1 MSQTLT
7 RKQSLILSLNK
18 MLKVIHE
25 YEFSN
30 LTFRNTNLNNY
41 TVRILH
47 FQGLYD
53 DDNYRVEFEY
63 RLKKDGDDSNDY
75 FKVFHN
81 IESCVDYIRL
91 LASVGVTNK
100 EIENLDSEHVNHMAV
115 ENEKYLL
122 DLV

>member
-47 FQGLYD
+47 FQGLHN

-63 RLKKDGDDSNDY
+63 RLKKDEDDSNDY
-75 FKVFHN
+75 FKVFHD

-91 LASVGVTNK
+91 LARVGITNK
-100 EIENLDSEHVNHMAV
+100 ENKFPDNEHVNHMAV

-122 DLV
+122 DLI

>member
-1 MSQTLT
+1 
-7 RKQSLILSLNK
+7 

-47 FQGLYD
+47 FEGLHN
-53 DDNYRVEFEY
+53 DDNYRIEFEY
-63 RLKKDGDDSNDY
+63 KLKKDYDDSNDY

-91 LASVGVTNK
+91 LASVGNTNK
-100 EIENLDSEHVNHMAV
+100 EIENLDNEHVNHMAV
-115 ENEKYLL
+115 ENEKFLL